1 MGWRCSV
8 GGCRPI
14 QTAMVNDVFN
24 DECCNDIVPCA
35 YDDALFKK
43 NNTVETLLHEN
54 LGGAFSPPAAHK
66 IPDLPICRCRAHGA
80 VTLRRATPTT
90 AWRRHRAPTPLH
102 VSSASSPEAKRVRR
116 SMNERPAS
124 RRAQSRTLVQSE
136 RELGRRP
143 TTQCSSA
150 RCTTFLRSEVLFLTP
165 FETLGNLSC
174 NTVRCLQTRCE
185 LG

>member
-1 MGWRCSV
+1 MFSMF
-8 GGCRPI
+8 
-14 QTAMVNDVFN
+14 AF
-24 DECCNDIVPCA
+24 
-35 YDDALFKK
+35 DALFKK

-143 TTQCSSA
+143 TTQCS
-150 RCTTFLRSEVLFLTP
+150 TFLRSEVLFLTP
-165 FETLGNLSC
+165 FETLGNL
-174 NTVRCLQTRCE
+174 VQHCE
-185 LG
+185 MFTDALRTGVGGIDTTGYRDTSDHQSFS